1 MVATL
6 WAILVQ
12 LHPTSAAAAYMSGQC
27 LQFMKS
33 VPKALV
39 GMLAFMAATA
49 GPSFVRLALQRP
61 GRLFC
66 PRVRLGRRAQGGN
79 KASAVLANW
88 LGDEAA
94 LRAWTEHRREEI
106 IPQLASWSL
115 VRVRDFVP
123 QPVAEEALRIAE
135 ELAEEDWRQTAPV
148 EADDAV
154 HRFRYRGLNETGEAF
169 NALQK
174 ALEGLIPAIRSAPT
188 RAEFRFGRY
197 GPSDFIDTH
206 TDEGTYAAF
215 VDDPSLY
222 SRRIALI
229 WYLTKNWTCADGGV
243 FIDDEPDCVGGGA
256 EVVPRF
262 NEAVC
267 FLVPR
272 CHRVSP
278 VVATDRFRY
287 SLYGWWY
294 TRGEY
299 IPPWQRAS
307 VRAAKLLSFG

>member
-1 MVATL
+1 M
-6 WAILVQ
+6 
-12 LHPTSAAAAYMSGQC
+12 
-27 LQFMKS
+27 
-33 VPKALV
+33 
-39 GMLAFMAATA
+39 
-49 GPSFVRLALQRP
+49 
-61 GRLFC
+61 
-66 PRVRLGRRAQGGN
+66 
-79 KASAVLANW
+79 
-88 LGDEAA
+88 
-94 LRAWTEHRREEI
+94 
-106 IPQLASWSL
+106 
-115 VRVRDFVP
+115 
-123 QPVAEEALRIAE
+123 AE

-174 ALEGLIPAIRSAPT
+174 ALGGLIPAIRSAPT

-215 VDDPSLY
+215 GDDPSLY

-229 WYLTKNWTCADGGV
+229 WYLTKNWTRADGGV

-272 CHRVSP
+272 CHCVSP
-278 VVATDRFRY
+278 VVARDRFRY

-299 IPPWQRAS
+299 RPPWQTAS
-307 VRAAKLLSFG
+307 VRATKLSNPAAPGLLHQTPFESTRKRSPISKVRSLNHSFHGLQMKPPDSSPKPAYAPQTYHA